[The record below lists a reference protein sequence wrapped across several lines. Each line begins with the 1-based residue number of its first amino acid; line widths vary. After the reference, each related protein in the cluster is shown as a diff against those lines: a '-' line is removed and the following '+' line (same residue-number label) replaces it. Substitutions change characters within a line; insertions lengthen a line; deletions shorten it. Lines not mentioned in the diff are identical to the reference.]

1 MPEDSELDR
10 LDPQPVTCKLTTGF
24 EVEIQRMRTRQF
36 FRLLRVLTHGAG
48 PAMMQAGLDF
58 KADAS
63 EFAGKLLV
71 LVVMS
76 IPDAE
81 SEAVQFL
88 QSMCRP
94 AGLVEKDGAA
104 LTKQEAEADKALW
117 ERYSEELHNPALD
130 DTFDLIEIII
140 GQEAP
145 ELQALGKKLQ
155 RVMSLYQKTGQ
166 DKSEPESDPTPQELA
181 SPARSRRRSTPSA
194 TSTAG
199 PTSTSSASPSAD

>member
-10 LDPQPVTCKLTTGF
+10 LDPQPATCKLTTGF
-24 EVEIQRMRTRQF
+24 EVEILRMRTRQF
-36 FRLLRVLTHGAG
+36 FRLLRILTHGAG
-48 PAMMQAGLDF
+48 PAMMQAGIDF

-81 SEAVQFL
+81 SETVQFIA
-88 QSMCRP
+88 SMCRP
-94 AGLVEKDGAA
+94 AGLVEKDDAP
-104 LTKQEAEADKALW
+104 LSKKEAEANKALY
-117 ERYSEELHNPALD
+117 EQFAEELHNPALD
-130 DTFDLIEIII
+130 DTFDLMEIII

-155 RVMSLYQKTGQ
+155 RVMALYVKTGQ
-166 DKSEPESDPTPQELA
+166 DKNPPEPDPTPEELG

-194 TSTAG
+194 ASTAG
-199 PTSTSSASPSAD
+199 PTSTSSASPSAG